1 MNSQYPALEGLEEA
15 SRRKAELE
23 SDEGGPLRQLATVML
38 PIMFKEATILISSPP
53 CEDCTRLKQILNRI
67 LGLNISLLDHSKR
80 EDPDDQNHLFS
91 GQPSTLTQILYCHLC
106 VLLTTSELWR
116 MHFDHTPRTA
126 KQH

>member
-38 PIMFKEATILISSPP
+38 PIMLKEATILISSPP
-53 CEDCTRLKQILNRI
+53 CEDCTPDFEPKFGSEHFVIGPFQE
-67 LGLNISLLDHSKR
+67 

-91 GQPSTLTQILYCHLC
+91 GQPSTLT
-106 VLLTTSELWR
+106 
-116 MHFDHTPRTA
+116 
-126 KQH
+126 